1 MAQKASLWNTYGLW
15 GGRDPETVLG
25 GRVEEV
31 ENNRNWVFRQTS
43 YCHSDWSTLWAA
55 AGSTAPVW
63 SACRYRPLALQHS
76 RTLTVSFSTCCCFET
91 YRDFDTAIKRKS
103 CQARGVIILQH
114 PHVAP
119 HSPRNSASCTG
130 RCGII
135 AHTARNFTMWLTV
148 FDPIKKAFGGCRVRL
163 DIKVTVVSA
172 TAQGVLCRENLWTGV
187 WIRCQPQHQQRL
199 FWTA

>member
-1 MAQKASLWNTYGLW
+1 VAQKASVWNTYGLW
-15 GGRDPETVLG
+15 GDRDSETVLG
-25 GRVEEV
+25 GRVEAV
-31 ENNRNWVFRQTS
+31 ENNPNKYSGRHPIDT
-43 YCHSDWSTLWAA
+43 DWSTPWAA

-63 SACRYRPLALQHS
+63 SACIYRPLALQHS
-76 RTLTVSFSTCCCFET
+76 RTSSVSFSTCCCFET
-91 YRDFDTAIKRKS
+91 YRDFHTAIKRVVRLT
-103 CQARGVIILQH
+103 RGVIILQH

-135 AHTARNFTMWLTV
+135 PYRARNFTVWLPV
-148 FDPIKKAFGGCRVRL
+148 FDPIKKAFGGFRVRL

-172 TAQGVLCRENLWTGV
+172 TAQDVLCREDVWTGV